1 MLRSAFL
8 ASAKKRMGCND
19 FAVGG
24 EMRGGSREMKVEGGG
39 GGIRG
44 LSGQISSRAKT
55 QNIRREV

>member
-39 GGIRG
+39 GIRG